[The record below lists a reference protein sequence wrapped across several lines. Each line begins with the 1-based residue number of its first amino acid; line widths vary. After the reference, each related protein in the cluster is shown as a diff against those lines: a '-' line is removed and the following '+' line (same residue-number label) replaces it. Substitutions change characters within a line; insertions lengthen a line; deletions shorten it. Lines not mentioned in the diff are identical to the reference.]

1 MLAVAAGIGGGAA
14 ERGGD
19 AAGEGADGGEEVAA
33 SEAALLAVGAR
44 GRCVDDGE
52 AAGFL
57 ASGALER
64 VRDAARLR
72 RRHSAAGG
80 LGWGAGDSKQFNSL
94 LGSPHLWLYKKDK
107 VIYKGKILIF

>member
-1 MLAVAAGIGGGAA
+1 
-14 ERGGD
+14 
-19 AAGEGADGGEEVAA
+19 
-33 SEAALLAVGAR
+33 
-44 GRCVDDGE
+44 VDDGE